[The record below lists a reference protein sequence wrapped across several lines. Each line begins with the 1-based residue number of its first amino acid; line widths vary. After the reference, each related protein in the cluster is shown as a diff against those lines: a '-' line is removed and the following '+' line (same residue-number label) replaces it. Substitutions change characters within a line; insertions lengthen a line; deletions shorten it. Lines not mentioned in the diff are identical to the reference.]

1 MESASPSGD
10 GGQDL
15 DLGEPTADVDCHSTQ

>member
-1 MESASPSGD
+1 MESLSPLGD

-15 DLGEPTADVDCHSTQ
+15 DPGEPTADVDCHSTQ